1 MGKRRLYLAALA
13 AQGASTDVPPTW
25 RERLAALRYVPPL
38 LRLVFQTHRGY
49 TVSILLLRV
58 VRSFV
63 PVAALWICQL
73 LIDGVIAG
81 AATIRSGGVPDWR
94 HLATLVGIELAIA
107 VVGEGLARL
116 SSLVES
122 LLGDLFANE
131 QSVRL
136 MRHAATLDLAQF
148 ENAEVYDHL
157 ERARRQTVGRIGLLT
172 LLLGTA
178 QDLITLISLASVL
191 LLQLPWLLLLLA
203 VAVLPAF
210 LGEAHFASLGYSL
223 LFKWTPERRLLDYL
237 RYIGAS
243 AESAKEVKLFGLSDF
258 LVGRYAALSDKFYE
272 ENKTLSIRRNVVST
286 LLVTLGTLGY
296 YGAYAVIIYRT
307 VLGAFTIGT
316 LPFLAGQFRSSR
328 SLIQRELLQPAPVPP
343 SRRRPSR
350 RARAARGAAW
360 TRACCC
366 GCRRSASRACIS
378 ATCSRSSTCSRRSSR
393 SPALGR
399 CRVRSFP
406 VFGSRTS
413 GFAIPPR
420 NGGPCG
426 I

>member
-1 MGKRRLYLAALA
+1 MGKRRLYRAARA
-13 AQGASTDVPPTW
+13 AQGASPDVPPTW
-25 RERLAALRYVPPL
+25 RERLAAPRYVPPP
-38 LRLVFQTHRGY
+38 LRLLFHTHPGY
-49 TVSILLLRV
+49 TASLLLLRV

-63 PVAALWICQL
+63 PVAVLWIGK
-73 LIDGVIAG
+73 LIIDAVIAG

-157 ERARRQTVGRIGLLT
+157 ERARRQTVGSIGLLT

-237 RYIGAS
+237 R
-243 AESAKEVKLFGLSDF
+243 
-258 LVGRYAALSDKFYE
+258 
-272 ENKTLSIRRNVVST
+272 
-286 LLVTLGTLGY
+286 
-296 YGAYAVIIYRT
+296 
-307 VLGAFTIGT
+307 
-316 LPFLAGQFRSSR
+316 
-328 SLIQRELLQPAPVPP
+328 
-343 SRRRPSR
+343 
-350 RARAARGAAW
+350 
-360 TRACCC
+360 
-366 GCRRSASRACIS
+366 
-378 ATCSRSSTCSRRSSR
+378 
-393 SPALGR
+393 
-399 CRVRSFP
+399 
-406 VFGSRTS
+406 
-413 GFAIPPR
+413 
-420 NGGPCG
+420 
-426 I
+426 

>member
-1 MGKRRLYLAALA
+1 MGKRRLYRAARA
-13 AQGASTDVPPTW
+13 AQGASPDVPPTW

-63 PVAALWICQL
+63 PVAVLWIGK
-73 LIDGVIAG
+73 LIIDAVIAG
-81 AATIRSGGVPDWR
+81 AATIRRGGVPDWR

-237 RYIGAS
+237 RYLGAS
-243 AESAKEVKLFGLSDF
+243 
-258 LVGRYAALSDKFYE
+258 
-272 ENKTLSIRRNVVST
+272 
-286 LLVTLGTLGY
+286 
-296 YGAYAVIIYRT
+296 AVIIYRT
-307 VLGAFTIGT
+307 VLGAFPIGT
-316 LPFLAGQFRSSR
+316 LPFLAGSFRSSR
-328 SLIQRELLQPAPVPP
+328 SLIQSVLLQLSSIYEQSLYLSDLFTFFDVQPKVVTKPGARPVP
-343 SRRRPSR
+343 RP
-350 RARAARGAAW
+350 
-360 TRACCC
+360 
-366 GCRRSASRACIS
+366 I
-378 ATCSRSSTCSRRSSR
+378 
-393 SPALGR
+393 
-399 CRVRSFP
+399 V
-406 VFGSRTS
+406 S
-413 GFAIPPR
+413 GFRFENVGFRYPGSQRWAVRHLTFDFTAQERIALVGE
-420 NGGPCG
+420 NGAGKTTLVKLLARLYAPEEG
-426 I
+426 QVLLEGVVEPGQ